1 MPSPMPDNDAV
12 TVSRRRESGITSNL
26 PGQYWLWNSRD
37 VAAEPKQFACRA
49 ISISPHVVALVAPV
63 RGSVGEWVSAD
74 IEHFGRLDGGIGRP
88 LDYRGFVMHIV
99 ATPDERGRLAA
110 KIDWYKKYKDSEVSD
125 RRTHPR
131 LVVEYP
137 FSTLLLADG
146 SVRSCLVTD
155 FSVCGAGIL
164 VDVVPEIGTVLA
176 VGKVVGRVT
185 RHFPGGFAVSFANVQ
200 ESQTVEELLFCK
212 L

>member
-1 MPSPMPDNDAV
+1 MPSPMLDNDVV
-12 TVSRRRESGITSNL
+12 TVSRHRESGITIDL
-26 PGQYWLWNSRD
+26 PGQYWLWKSRD

-49 ISISPHVVALVAPV
+49 ISISPHVVALVVPV

-74 IEHFGRLDGGIGRP
+74 IGHFGRLDGMIGRP
-88 LDYRGFVMHIV
+88 LDHRGFVMRIV

-110 KIDWYKKYKDSEVSD
+110 KIDWYKKYRDSEVSD

-131 LVVEYP
+131 LAVEYP

-200 ESQTVEELLFCK
+200 DSQTVEELIFCK

>member
-12 TVSRRRESGITSNL
+12 TVSRRRESGITIDL

-74 IEHFGRLDGGIGRP
+74 IGHFGRLDGMIGRP
-88 LDYRGFVMHIV
+88 LDHRGFVMHIV

-200 ESQTVEELLFCK
+200 DSQTVEELIFCK